1 MNLANFITLLRLL
14 LIPVLVYLLAV
25 KGDCN
30 LLAGFVFIFSAA
42 TDFLDGYVARK
53 LDIVTKLGRILDP
66 LADKLTLISI
76 YLILGI
82 KGFIPLTVGLIIVGR
97 EIAVFAAT
105 TIFFFK
111 GTDLVF
117 PNKLGKFAACLLYI
131 GAAINIFNLQ
141 PFGLIIAL
149 VAIPFSV
156 GSALVYLKYTFEY
169 LADKK

>member
-25 KGDCN
+25 KDNCN
-30 LLAGFVFIFSAA
+30 LPAGFVFIFSAA

-53 LDIVTKLGRILDP
+53 FEIVTKLGRILDP
-66 LADKLTLISI
+66 LADKLTLITI

-82 KGFIPLTVGLIIVGR
+82 KGYIPLAIGLIIVSR

-105 TIFFFK
+105 AIFFFK
-111 GTDLVF
+111 GIDLVF

-131 GAAINIFNLQ
+131 GAAINIFNIQ

-156 GSALVYLKYTFEY
+156 GSGLVYLKYAIKH
-169 LADKK
+169 LKKQK